1 MSRAGLNLKYLRK
14 LRGWTQEEFANKLNI
29 KRSLIGAYEEE
40 RADQRYRDRDD
51 RDDGRPR
58 THHAL
63 LHRDAHDVG
72 DELVRDHVAADAA
85 GCLAEVLALQLSG
98 ERLGEP
104 GYALDE
110 EVTAGEEGDEDTL
123 EHRLL
128 TDDHSLDFEHRGLEG
143 GAGIGNV
150 SSGGS
155 LVLLQSGASFGKG
168 GMTAQTCP
176 KRAQAKVNYW
186 KRFTWAQPVKK
197 GVPLLN
203 TGVALMPY
211 LTVLYRP
218 CGKCPNPMSL

>member
-1 MSRAGLNLKYLRK
+1 MD
-14 LRGWTQEEFANKLNI
+14 LRGGPVDLV
-29 KRSLIGAYEEE
+29 REEE
-40 RADQRYRDRDD
+40 IAEHGAAFGIEGAVIRAVDAGPYEVGRDEVRGELNALEAAAEDIGD
-51 RDDGRPR
+51 RLD
-58 THHAL
+58 
-63 LHRDAHDVG
+63 
-72 DELVRDHVAADAA
+72 
-85 GCLAEVLALQLSG
+85 G

-218 CGKCPNPMSL
+218 SGKCPNHPLSL